1 MTKLYANIG
10 VGHENQVGVLE
21 ARMIAAAQ
29 CNADAV
35 VITKST
41 PKILIAE
48 EKKYISIDSRWGHL
62 PYIEVAK
69 RSELDAETASRV
81 AKLADQIGIP
91 VIWSVTDSA
100 AAEFV
105 KEYCNATTVKLH
117 HNAINIYELSR
128 FCKDNFSNIIFN
140 YKHLTDANI
149 LFPHKHKVTVY
160 YTTDDFPPILEEINL
175 NTIDK
180 LLAQKYR
187 VGYESKDAGI
197 FPSVAVA
204 YKGVEYIE
212 KYLGDDSSDNA
223 SVLTPEQFYG
233 YFKNLEIMEVAN
245 GKEQNT

>member
-10 VGHENQVGVLE
+10 VGHENQVSVLE
-21 ARMIAAAQ
+21 TRMIAAAQ

-41 PKILIAE
+41 PTLLIAE

-160 YTTDDFPPILEEINL
+160 YTTDDFPPKIEDMKLRN
-175 NTIDK
+175 IDQ
-180 LLAQKYR
+180 LLKKTYI
-187 VGYESKDAGI
+187 VGYESKDPGV
-197 FPSVAVA
+197 FPGVTVA
-204 YKGVEYIE
+204 YKGVAYIE
-212 KYLGDDSSDNA
+212 KYLGDDHSDNA
-223 SVLTPEQFYG
+223 AILTPQEFYD
-233 YFKNLEIMEVAN
+233 YFKNLEIMGIADGQE
-245 GKEQNT
+245 